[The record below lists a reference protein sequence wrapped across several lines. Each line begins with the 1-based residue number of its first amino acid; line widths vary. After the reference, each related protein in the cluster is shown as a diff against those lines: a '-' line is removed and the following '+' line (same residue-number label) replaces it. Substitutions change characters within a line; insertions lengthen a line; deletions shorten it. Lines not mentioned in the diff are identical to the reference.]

1 MKNKEFNLRSTAFVS
16 WKRREKG
23 LRKGRSS
30 LPLWESGIPKN
41 GKKENPRNIKKQ
53 KYIYAKGNF
62 VILRSRQAE
71 ARWALSNPIS
81 TRT

>member
-1 MKNKEFNLRSTAFVS
+1 MFGEKDKRLEDREKRVKNKEFNLRSTAFVS

-30 LPLWESGIPKN
+30 LPLWESGSPKN

-53 KYIYAKGNF
+53 SIFMQK
-62 VILRSRQAE
+62 VIL
-71 ARWALSNPIS
+71 
-81 TRT
+81 